1 MQRALII
8 GASGTIGR
16 AIAAALAQAGWSL
29 ELHANRH
36 FLAVQQLSEQLTA
49 RYPRQDFIPVRLDLT
64 ANDAALTKF
73 ATVILAV
80 NAVVFAQGVTHYGLL
95 GDEPLADIDRLL
107 TINLRAPLKL
117 THLFEPM
124 LLKQAYSRIVFI
136 GSVYGG
142 QGSALE
148 SVYSATKA
156 GLSGFA
162 QAYSREVASSQL
174 TVNVIAPGAVR
185 SAMTANFSAAELSAV
200 QADIPAGRLETG
212 ADIAAPVVHLLTASS
227 NYLTG
232 QTIYV
237 SGGWLR

>member
-73 ATVILAV
+73 ATGILAV
-80 NAVVFAQGVTHYGLL
+80 NAVVFAQGVTNYGLL

-117 THLFEPM
+117 DR
-124 LLKQAYSRIVFI
+124 K
-136 GSVYGG
+136 SV
-142 QGSALE
+142 
-148 SVYSATKA
+148 V
-156 GLSGFA
+156 
-162 QAYSREVASSQL
+162 
-174 TVNVIAPGAVR
+174 
-185 SAMTANFSAAELSAV
+185 
-200 QADIPAGRLETG
+200 
-212 ADIAAPVVHLLTASS
+212 
-227 NYLTG
+227 
-232 QTIYV
+232 
-237 SGGWLR
+237 